1 MPGFATIPYNDLTAL
16 KAALEQDPNIV
27 AFMVEPIQGEA
38 GVVVPEDGYLKA
50 AQDLL
55 HAHNALLICDEV
67 QTGACTPAAC
77 MCAMVLKLK
86 LLAIECV
93 YISYLSLLRGR
104 TTRGLTPFTP
114 FPLSAVTGMLLKLFH
129 LDAGNCTQQF

>member
-16 KAALEQDPNIV
+16 KAALEQDSNIV

-50 AQDLL
+50 AQDML

-77 MCAMVLKLK
+77 LYAMVLKLK
-86 LLAIECV
+86 LVAFECV
-93 YISYLSLLRGR
+93 CMSPQRVLRG
-104 TTRGLTPFTP
+104 
-114 FPLSAVTGMLLKLFH
+114 
-129 LDAGNCTQQF
+129 